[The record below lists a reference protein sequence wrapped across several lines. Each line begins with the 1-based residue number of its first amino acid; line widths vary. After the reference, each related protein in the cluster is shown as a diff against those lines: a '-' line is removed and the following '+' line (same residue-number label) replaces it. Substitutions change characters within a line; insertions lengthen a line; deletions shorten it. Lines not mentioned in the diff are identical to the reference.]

1 MNKNLQIL
9 NTIKSVINEELGISD
24 IVKEETIKLTNEI
37 IKHLT
42 GIIWVI
48 DDYAIKHKTNN
59 FNFKI
64 FEKDILIKFDLINFR
79 TVDNVTKLIENY
91 DITSGYNKHK
101 NILYFTFIMY
111 DGMIDKRTFNDSIQH
126 ELTHIYQSLK
136 RGNFILSDKNSN
148 LYDKIVELSKINNL
162 TKNQKNIVKALY
174 LTFKIEQEAFVNGF
188 YSYLINN
195 QDEQLSLII
204 SQSDAFK
211 YLKLLE
217 FIKNNLNDQGLNND
231 IGKILIEL
239 NKTKNWF
246 EQIINKSH
254 NELLHKIGRTIIK
267 FNKDT
272 SKNEATK
279 HLAKGFK

>member
-42 GIIWVI
+42 GTIWVI

-217 FIKNNLNDQGLNND
+217 
-231 IGKILIEL
+231 
-239 NKTKNWF
+239 
-246 EQIINKSH
+246 
-254 NELLHKIGRTIIK
+254 
-267 FNKDT
+267 
-272 SKNEATK
+272 
-279 HLAKGFK
+279 